1 MKKTTKELIQYQ
13 RIDVSDENLKYF
25 WDIIRE
31 YRFDS
36 IEWAFINGYLAGK
49 SDAKREERAR
59 RAKSREAQN
68 TSKGGA
74 EQ

>member
-1 MKKTTKELIQYQ
+1 MKKTTTELIQYQ
-13 RIDVSDENLKYF
+13 LIDVSDENLKQF
-25 WDIIRE
+25 WDIVRE
-31 YRFDS
+31 YNCDT

-49 SDAKREERAR
+49 IDAKREERAR